1 MKTIIPEPLKFFITS
16 SLLEK
21 IQSIQSLVLKIV
33 RVEESLNRIVK
44 SEWWSEEDS
53 SQIRLASQ
61 LKQQGYLFVSGL
73 MRYMFTVGIEP
84 LWKSFIQDMQNL
96 AAKIESKISF
106 ESLLER
112 NGILELEQ
120 IYQKHCETFD
130 HMCYRL
136 LLNPKQK
143 PLHKIMLQMLQI
155 LLDFSFLVRGQTGS
169 LDDLYQKWQILNP
182 MFIYLYLLYVYEG
195 EFRRGV

>member
-1 MKTIIPEPLKFFITS
+1 MKTIIPEPLKFFITGP
-16 SLLEK
+16 LLEK

-33 RVEESLNRIVK
+33 RVEESLHRIVI

-61 LKQQGYLFVSGL
+61 LKQQGYLFVAGL

-112 NGILELEQ
+112 NDIQELEQ
-120 IYQKHCETFD
+120 IYQKHSETFE

-143 PLHKIMLQMLQI
+143 SLHKIMLQI

>member
-1 MKTIIPEPLKFFITS
+1 
-16 SLLEK
+16 
-21 IQSIQSLVLKIV
+21 
-33 RVEESLNRIVK
+33 
-44 SEWWSEEDS
+44 
-53 SQIRLASQ
+53 
-61 LKQQGYLFVSGL
+61 
-73 MRYMFTVGIEP
+73 MFTVGIEP

-112 NGILELEQ
+112 NDILELEQ

-143 PLHKIMLQMLQI
+143 PLHKIMLQI

-182 MFIYLYLLYVYEG
+182 MFIKILRGKMHRDQREDYLMAEKFEDLLLFIDG
-195 EFRRGV
+195 RNQ